1 MPPMIR
7 PREFGSSLFRQGS
20 LRWLLALAAV
30 LALSATIWF
39 VNPGRVERRI
49 YFFPKHYTEG
59 TGAEERL
66 LRVQP
71 TREGAVDLYVREYLL
86 GPALN
91 KHFRLLPIQ
100 TRVKSL
106 FIADGVLY
114 VDLDHRSLL
123 PDYESRLS
131 LTEGIELL
139 KKGIRYNFSDLRDIV
154 VTIEGRE
161 SEEVTTDRGE

>member
-7 PREFGSSLFRQGS
+7 SLEFGSSVIRHRS
-20 LRWLLALAAV
+20 LRWLFALAVV
-30 LALSATIWF
+30 LALSVVIWF

-59 TGAEERL
+59 TGAEDRL

-100 TRVKSL
+100 TRVKTL
-106 FIADGVLY
+106 FLADGVVY

-139 KKGIRYNFSDLRDIV
+139 KKGIRYNFPDLRDVV

-161 SEEVTTDRGE
+161 SEDVAADGAE